1 MANAAHCDHH
11 SPFEIFFEMAPP
23 TAVAGKMTNLAIL
36 RAPNENVERELGDEQ
51 GNRRAA
57 LVAQDDSSA
66 PAVMGH
72 LGAAVSGLITIA
84 LLFQPWLS
92 ASGPTG
98 SVKSDAF
105 GRIEGVSGRRI
116 NWATGGYYETDIGG
130 TWAVLAVLASAVTVA
145 AVVIYLRTRSSTLSY
160 LVVVSAV
167 ATAIF
172 VLADLL
178 YLSGKAP
185 DLRAMTEDSRPVHG
199 LSGLI
204 QQFLGNDRP
213 DSGSRKV
220 ASAGLDQAA
229 LLSGASAVAGAVAAV
244 ASGMPRHA
252 WRAILLFLTAP
263 QSDQGRQHNI
273 SLLRS

>member
-1 MANAAHCDHH
+1 MPD
-11 SPFEIFFEMAPP
+11 
-23 TAVAGKMTNLAIL
+23 K
-36 RAPNENVERELGDEQ
+36 NVEQELGDVRD
-51 GNRRAA
+51 NRRTA
-57 LVAQDDSSA
+57 LVAEDNSSA

-98 SVKSDAF
+98 SLKSDAF
-105 GRIEGVSGRRI
+105 GRIDGVSDRRI
-116 NWATGGYYETDIGG
+116 NWATGGYYEADIGG
-130 TWAVLAVLASAVTVA
+130 TWAVLAVLASVVTVA
-145 AVVIYLRTRSSTLSY
+145 AVVIYIRIHSSALSY
-160 LVVVSAV
+160 LVMASAV

-185 DLRAMTEDSRPVHG
+185 DLRAMTEDIHPVRG
-199 LSGLI
+199 FSGLI

-220 ASAGLDQAA
+220 ASAGLDSAA
-229 LLSGASAVAGAVAAV
+229 ILSGASAFAGAVAAV
-244 ASGMPRHA
+244 ASGMRQHA
-252 WRAILLFLTAP
+252 CRPIPLALAASK
-263 QSDQGRQHNI
+263 SDQGHQANI
-273 SLLRS
+273 SLLRR